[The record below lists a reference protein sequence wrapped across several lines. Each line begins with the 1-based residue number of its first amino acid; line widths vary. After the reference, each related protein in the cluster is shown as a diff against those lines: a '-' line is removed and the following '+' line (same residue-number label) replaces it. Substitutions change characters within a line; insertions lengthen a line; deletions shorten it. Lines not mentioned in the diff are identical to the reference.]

1 MKILIAGSGGVGS
14 YVGARLIRHTD
25 AEVALLARGEHLKAI
40 RQNGLTIEESDE
52 TYTVYPH
59 HATDDTAT
67 LGVFDLILVTVKAT
81 ALESTLKQLK
91 SNIAPRTVIIPLLN
105 GVGHDETI
113 RRHYPDATV
122 FDGHIYILSN
132 ITAPGVVRKRGN
144 VFRLVWGSKSDV
156 QPETIEA
163 VFTLFDAAR
172 LRHRYSNT
180 IEYESWKKFLFI
192 SAFAA
197 LTAYHDQTM
206 DQISSRYPDELEA
219 LFREIVA
226 VGQARGILLGDEEI
240 RAAMTQAANVAP
252 GAKTSLQL
260 DIEEGKPAEIE
271 ALLGYVVHEGGRL
284 GIEVPIMKKI
294 YQVLQNA

>member
-14 YVGARLIRHTD
+14 YVGAQLIRHTD

-40 RQNGLTIEESDE
+40 QQNGLTIEENDE
-52 TYTVYPH
+52 TYTVRPH
-59 HATDDTAT
+59 HATDDAAA
-67 LGVFDLILVTVKAT
+67 LGLFDLILVSVKAT
-81 ALESTLKQLK
+81 ALESTLGQLK
-91 SNIAPRTVIIPLLN
+91 SNIASHTIIIPLLN

-132 ITAPGVVRKRGN
+132 ITAPGIVRKRGK
-144 VFRLVWGSKSDV
+144 VFRLIWGSKSDTK
-156 QPETIEA
+156 PEMIEA
-163 VFTLFDAAR
+163 VSALFDAAK
-172 LRHRYSNT
+172 LRHRYSDT

-206 DQISSRYPDELEA
+206 DQITAEHADELAA
-219 LFREIVA
+219 LFGEIVA
-226 VGQARGILLGDEEI
+226 VGQARGIPLGDEEI
-240 RAAMTQAANVAP
+240 RAAMTQAAKVAP

-260 DIEEGKPAEIE
+260 DIEQGKPSEIE
-271 ALLGYVVHEGGRL
+271 ALLGYVVHEGDRL
-284 GIEVPIMKKI
+284 GVDVPIMEKMYRALK
-294 YQVLQNA
+294 NA